1 MTPFPFFRF
10 GARLASVALA
20 CLAPTMWLHGQ
31 LDLDTL
37 EVPTATVASVQAG
50 KDDPFAVTN
59 LAVEDIQKQD
69 AAQDVPFLL
78 RLTPS
83 AVVTSDAGHGV
94 GYTAL
99 RIRGVDQS
107 RINVTINGV
116 PLNDAESQGVFWVD
130 LPDLGSSMTG
140 MQIQRGVGTS
150 TNGPAAFGATVSVNT
165 LGTLAQ
171 SGIRAVLGGGSFG
184 TQRRTLAWNTG
195 MLDGGWSFE
204 GRASR
209 IESDGYMDRASS
221 DLSSVYG
228 RLTKRWET
236 GRLSLTSTLGHERT
250 YQAWHGVPQIA
261 TDPDATDQE
270 VIAWV
275 MGDSVVAPSYEYT
288 MGYEEDWTPIVD
300 TVALNDLVARRAQH
314 NFYRYENEV
323 DDYRQDHFQAHLDQA
338 WGNWALGGVFYGT
351 AGAGFYEQ
359 FRQGDD
365 LDDYGFAPVVLGTDT
380 TFTTDLVRRRWL
392 DNTLIGTSWTASK
405 RKGMFEQ
412 VYGVS
417 ASSYKGDHFGRVI
430 WVDMSAGVEPNEQ
443 YYRSEG
449 KKIDVSGF
457 GKWSGELS
465 SLRWHG
471 EAQLRHVNY
480 ETTGRDNDYSEIFIK
495 DTLTFFNPKVG
506 LNWNPSDA
514 LRAFMSVAVAHREPA
529 RSDYLDSPQ
538 DTPLRPERLVD
549 LEAGTKIR
557 HENWAFG
564 ATVYN
569 MQYKDQLASTGLLND
584 VGNPVRLN
592 VEDSYRRGI
601 ELEMGFQA
609 TPVVRLEGN
618 LTLSRNKVA
627 NFQEVIYDGL
637 DYDKTYVISHENTDL
652 ALSPNAVGMGIVV
665 LEAPAESRL
674 GGMSLSLIAKHVGQQ
689 FLDNTSDHN
698 RALTAFTTLD
708 AVLRAKRTMESGHD
722 LTLSIFGNNLLDALY
737 SATGWTYTTYFGG
750 VEQQRI
756 NNYVYPQ
763 AGRHGFVT
771 LAVDF

>member
-37 EVPTATVASVQAG
+37 EVPTATVAAVQAG

-59 LAVEDIQKQD
+59 LAVDDIQKQD

-228 RLTKRWET
+228 RLAKRWET

-261 TDPDATDQE
+261 TDPNATDQE

-338 WGNWALGGVFYGT
+338 WGNWVLGGVFYGT

-392 DNTLIGTSWTASK
+392 DNTLIGSSWTASK

-417 ASSYKGDHFGRVI
+417 ASSY
-430 WVDMSAGVEPNEQ
+430 
-443 YYRSEG
+443 
-449 KKIDVSGF
+449 
-457 GKWSGELS
+457 
-465 SLRWHG
+465 
-471 EAQLRHVNY
+471 
-480 ETTGRDNDYSEIFIK
+480 
-495 DTLTFFNPKVG
+495 VG
-506 LNWNPSDA
+506 
-514 LRAFMSVAVAHREPA
+514 
-529 RSDYLDSPQ
+529 
-538 DTPLRPERLVD
+538 
-549 LEAGTKIR
+549 
-557 HENWAFG
+557 
-564 ATVYN
+564 
-569 MQYKDQLASTGLLND
+569 
-584 VGNPVRLN
+584 
-592 VEDSYRRGI
+592 
-601 ELEMGFQA
+601 
-609 TPVVRLEGN
+609 
-618 LTLSRNKVA
+618 
-627 NFQEVIYDGL
+627 
-637 DYDKTYVISHENTDL
+637 
-652 ALSPNAVGMGIVV
+652 
-665 LEAPAESRL
+665 
-674 GGMSLSLIAKHVGQQ
+674 
-689 FLDNTSDHN
+689 
-698 RALTAFTTLD
+698 
-708 AVLRAKRTMESGHD
+708 
-722 LTLSIFGNNLLDALY
+722 
-737 SATGWTYTTYFGG
+737 
-750 VEQQRI
+750 
-756 NNYVYPQ
+756 
-763 AGRHGFVT
+763 
-771 LAVDF
+771 